1 MALHLF
7 RHILCCCG
15 SSGNETG
22 SGTFDETAHLIVPE
36 IVEADDNF
44 SDDVLA
50 SQRVLRE
57 RLTEIV
63 RSKEGKMVNVASQ
76 IPFNLHNQVL
86 PKTHSQ
92 SSSRS
97 ASGSF
102 DPYYDHGY
110 PHYSDFYANN
120 REIARFRKQMSKYN
134 HGLGRLRS
142 VSPPNGFPG
151 HHSQDPLTSLSSP
164 RTRSP
169 SPSADDL
176 TSPARLLNIRLVGY
190 SDTRIRGRARER
202 GPNPS
207 GLPGLRT
214 SVNRGDIQGGDGQVQ
229 EREASFSVHED
240 SPTTPLAVNT
250 KENILDSRPPVSYD
264 LHLSDASAMIMSWG
278 D

>member
-1 MALHLF
+1 
-7 RHILCCCG
+7 
-15 SSGNETG
+15 
-22 SGTFDETAHLIVPE
+22 
-36 IVEADDNF
+36 
-44 SDDVLA
+44 
-50 SQRVLRE
+50 
-57 RLTEIV
+57 
-63 RSKEGKMVNVASQ
+63 MVNVASQ

-110 PHYSDFYANN
+110 HDFYANN

-142 VSPPNGFPG
+142 VSPPSGFSG
-151 HHSQDPLTSLSSP
+151 HHSQDPLTGPSSP

-207 GLPGLRT
+207 GLPGLRI
-214 SVNRGDIQGGDGQVQ
+214 SVNRGDVQTSGGGQVH

-250 KENILDSRPPVSYD
+250 KENLIDSRPPVSTT
-264 LHLSDASAMIMSWG
+264 LLLTAS
-278 D
+278 